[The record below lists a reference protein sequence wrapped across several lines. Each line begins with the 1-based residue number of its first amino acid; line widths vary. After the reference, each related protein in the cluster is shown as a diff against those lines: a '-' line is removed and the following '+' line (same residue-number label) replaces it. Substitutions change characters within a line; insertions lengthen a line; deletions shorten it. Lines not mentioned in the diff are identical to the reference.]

1 MRAERV
7 GEWAWAPG
15 GGPRRIG
22 AGWWGL
28 SPGGILTGVGLCWE
42 SVVGEFRLPWEGSWD
57 VRGDHR
63 CAVVAGAEG
72 IALVDARG
80 AVAWRAAHAGWAP
93 RGGAAAASGTC
104 LFDASGDLV
113 WAVVPGERAGGGDEL
128 RVLGAADGRVLG
140 RAVLGVET
148 TGSAGAAVP
157 GGGVLLDLATVH
169 GGRICR
175 ARWDG
180 ERVAADVRDSPEEV
194 LADLHPAGD
203 RYLTA
208 PMEADALTV
217 RRLPGGG
224 AGAVRLGEE
233 VFPGGA
239 GFDLD
244 AGFLDAGR
252 VLAREFDGPAVL
264 LTAGGLDPVGEV
276 AYPAGAVTG
285 SLRPDGRGR
294 WSTCDAFTGLS
305 ALWRLRDAGRGW
317 APGAGPRRC

>member
-1 MRAERV
+1 MRAEQV
-7 GEWAWAPG
+7 GEWEWVPG
-15 GGPRRIG
+15 SGPRRIG

-28 SPGGILTGVGLCWE
+28 SPGGRLTGVAPGRAPV
-42 SVVGEFRLPWEGSWD
+42 SGGFRLPWEGSWD

-80 AVAWRAAHAGWAP
+80 AVSWQVAHSGWAP

-104 LFDASGDLV
+104 LFDASGGLV
-113 WAVVPGERAGGGDEL
+113 WAVVPGERASGGDEL
-128 RVLGAADGRVLG
+128 WVLGAADGRILG
-140 RAVLGVET
+140 RAALGVET
-148 TGSAGAAVP
+148 VGSSGFALP
-157 GGGVLLDLATVH
+157 GGGGALLDLAAVH

-175 ARWDG
+175 AVWDG
-180 ERVAADVRDSPEEV
+180 ERVAAAVRDSPGEV
-194 LADLHPAGD
+194 LADVHPDGD

-208 PMEADALTV
+208 PMDADGLTV

-224 AGAVRLGEE
+224 AEAVRLGGE

-264 LTAGGLDPVGEV
+264 LTAGGLHPVGEIG
-276 AYPAGAVTG
+276 YPAGAVTG
-285 SLRPDGRGR
+285 SPRPDGRGR
-294 WSTCDAFTGLS
+294 WSTSDPLTGHS
-305 ALWRLRDAGRGW
+305 ALWRLREDGRG
-317 APGAGPRRC
+317 